1 MQEMLPSVYQISAV
15 GSPHAR
21 RKRGLSTGT
30 SAIFSNLQPFPH
42 RLPHRQLKIPSPCT
56 LEGVAHLLG
65 GESLHLEFPTRTIF
79 EGITVGLNEGDRIG
93 IVGRNGDGK
102 STLMKILA
110 GRLEPDSGRVTVRGG
125 TRIGYLDQSDV
136 LDDDHTVGYAI
147 VGDTPEYEWASQA
160 RIRDVIS
167 GLVSDLPWDAPVSSL
182 SGGQRRRVA
191 LASLLAQE
199 WDVLMLDEPT
209 NHLDV
214 EAITWLAGHL
224 KSRWSKNAG
233 GLMVVTHDR
242 WFLDEICTDTWEVH
256 DRIVEPFEG
265 GYAAYILQ
273 RVERDRQAAAA
284 EAKRQNLMRKELA
297 WLRRGAPARTSK
309 PKFRID
315 AANALIADVPPVR
328 DTVEL
333 KKMAVSRLGKDV
345 VDLENVSVTY
355 DDPSMPDGKRPV
367 LKKVT
372 WRIAPGERTGIL
384 GVNGAGKSTLLSLVT
399 GDLKPT
405 EGRVKHGKTVK
416 IATLTQQ
423 LDELNEVAND
433 RVSDV
438 IGRKKRSYIADGK
451 ELSPSQMLERLGF
464 TSAQLSTPVKDLS
477 GGQKRR
483 LQLMLILLDEPNV
496 LILDEPSNDL
506 DTDMLAAMEDLLD
519 TWPGTLLVVSHDR
532 YLMERVTDQQYA
544 VIDGS
549 FRHLPGGVDEYLAL
563 SAAGAGGSAAGSAQ
577 ARATSSAQK
586 ASAQEAEAAKPKVS
600 GAELRAAQKE
610 SGAIERR
617 LAKLATEQ
625 EKLSEQMSAHDPSD
639 YAGLAA
645 LGEQQQALQDE
656 IDELEMRWLEL
667 SELLG

>member
-1 MQEMLPSVYQISAV
+1 M
-15 GSPHAR
+15 
-21 RKRGLSTGT
+21 
-30 SAIFSNLQPFPH
+30 
-42 RLPHRQLKIPSPCT
+42 
-56 LEGVAHLLG
+56 AHLLG

-110 GRLEPDSGRVTVRGG
+110 GRLEPDFGRVTVRGG
-125 TRIGYLDQSDV
+125 TRIGYLEQSDV

-147 VGDTPEYEWASQA
+147 VGNTPEYEWASQS

-214 EAITWLAGHL
+214 EAITWLANHL
-224 KSRWSKNAG
+224 KSRWSKNSG

-345 VDLENVSVTY
+345 VDLENVSVVY
-355 DDPSMPDGKRPV
+355 DDPSLPGGKRPV

-577 ARATSSAQK
+577 ARAVSSAQ
-586 ASAQEAEAAKPKVS
+586 ASAEPDTPKVS

-617 LAKLATEQ
+617 LAKLATAQ
-625 EKLSEQMSAHDPSD
+625 EKLSEQMSAHDASD

>member
-1 MQEMLPSVYQISAV
+1 M
-15 GSPHAR
+15 
-21 RKRGLSTGT
+21 
-30 SAIFSNLQPFPH
+30 
-42 RLPHRQLKIPSPCT
+42 
-56 LEGVAHLLG
+56 AHLLG

-110 GRLEPDSGRVTVRGG
+110 GRLEPDFGRVTVRGG
-125 TRIGYLDQSDV
+125 TRIGYLEQSDV

-147 VGDTPEYEWASQA
+147 VGNTPEYEWASQS

-214 EAITWLAGHL
+214 EAITWLANHL
-224 KSRWSKNAG
+224 KSRWSKNSG

-345 VDLENVSVTY
+345 VDLENVSVVY
-355 DDPSMPDGKRPV
+355 DDPSLPGGKRPV

-506 DTDMLAAMEDLLD
+506 DTDMLAAMEDQLD

-577 ARATSSAQK
+577 ARAVSSAQ
-586 ASAQEAEAAKPKVS
+586 ASAEPDTPKVS

-625 EKLSEQMSAHDPSD
+625 EKLSEQMSAHDASD